1 MLSRPRVDAAGGLP
15 PAYRSCASGEA
26 HSPRPA
32 AIAPISPTGGGGFLG
47 SGLPPPLRDDLTSAE
62 RVSGEPSTATIDT
75 GAGVS
80 RASSGGGP
88 SNV

>member
-1 MLSRPRVDAAGGLP
+1 MAGAAAGVAPDNSTQAKGVYFVSRRGAP
-15 PAYRSCASGEA
+15 PSL
-26 HSPRPA
+26 
-32 AIAPISPTGGGGFLG
+32 SPTGGGGFLG

>member
-1 MLSRPRVDAAGGLP
+1 MAGAAADVAPDNSTQAKRVYFVNINAGLADGRLPR
-15 PAYRSCASGEA
+15 
-26 HSPRPA
+26 
-32 AIAPISPTGGGGFLG
+32 
-47 SGLPPPLRDDLTSAE
+47 LPPPLRDDLTSAE
-62 RVSGEPSTATIDT
+62 RVSGDPSTATIDT

>member
-1 MLSRPRVDAAGGLP
+1 M
-15 PAYRSCASGEA
+15 
-26 HSPRPA
+26 
-32 AIAPISPTGGGGFLG
+32 IAPVSPTGGFL
-47 SGLPPPLRDDLTSAE
+47 GLPPPLRDDLTSAE

>member
-1 MLSRPRVDAAGGLP
+1 MAGAAAGV
-15 PAYRSCASGEA
+15 
-26 HSPRPA
+26 
-32 AIAPISPTGGGGFLG
+32 APDNATQAKGVYFIKINPTSPTGGGGFLG
-47 SGLPPPLRDDLTSAE
+47 NRLPPPLRDDLTSAE